1 MRERSVEIWYKR
13 SHDVDKRP
21 IVAKKNSAPRNQDRA
36 KAVSLMTSLHRNG
49 RTEAIAWHRNADSMS
64 RHPYLNKP
72 SCTACHHIRSA
83 MEVRHVITQTDVDSL
98 QYTDQIQQSEAES
111 TSGISEEEP
120 IVGTQGEPPDQS
132 LSVRSFSSKPY
143 Q

>member
-1 MRERSVEIWYKR
+1 
-13 SHDVDKRP
+13 
-21 IVAKKNSAPRNQDRA
+21 
-36 KAVSLMTSLHRNG
+36 
-49 RTEAIAWHRNADSMS
+49 
-64 RHPYLNKP
+64 
-72 SCTACHHIRSA
+72 